1 MRPCSPPRFLLF
13 CPRSQPEP
21 GSKVDG
27 FLYLRSVGIGFAI
40 AAPIGPVGLMCIRK
54 ALADGRSA
62 AWVAGLGAALADTLF
77 GAVVGLGLGAVSHFL
92 DGHTDTLKLLGGL
105 FMIGV
110 GLRTWWAATIA
121 IEPAD
126 GDGPGL
132 WRDFL
137 STFAITIT
145 NPGTILGVMGVFV
158 AMGAAAKPVGL
169 EESWL
174 LVLGV
179 FTGSSLWW
187 AVLTELTILV
197 RARFTPERMRVFN
210 HVSGALPILFGIGAL
225 LSLMAS

>member
-1 MRPCSPPRFLLF
+1 M
-13 CPRSQPEP
+13 
-21 GSKVDG
+21 DG
-27 FLYLRSVGIGFAI
+27 FLYLRCVGIGFAI

-54 ALADGRSA
+54 ALAHGRLA

-92 DGHTDTLKLLGGL
+92 AGHADVLKFLGGL
-105 FMIGV
+105 FMIAL
-110 GLRTWWAATIA
+110 GLRTWWAVTVTV
-121 IEPAD
+121 EPLD
-126 GDGPGL
+126 SRGLGL

-169 EESWL
+169 AESWL

-179 FTGSSLWW
+179 FTGSALWW
-187 AVLTELTILV
+187 ALLTELTVLV
-197 RARFTPERMRVFN
+197 RSRFTPNRMRLFN
-210 HVSGALPILFGIGAL
+210 HISGALPILFGAGAL
-225 LSLMAS
+225 VSLLVE